1 MVDITIVFMGI
12 IMVYKPT
19 NITGGPPSCRKPP
32 YMWIYQRLTGELV
45 ERSSSLKEPITHSIH
60 WLSKFFWTNK
70 RYQSIFFLEF
80 RLWLTMPIV
89 RTAIVSRR
97 SYCIGFSLLTLQDG
111 KINTEMW
118 NVKLAKNRFFF
129 SMQQHMIWSFL
140 VQQYYH
146 YTTKLY

>member
-1 MVDITIVFMGI
+1 MRVPQVTIAFNTKSCVSWMILG
-12 IMVYKPT
+12 Y
-19 NITGGPPSCRKPP
+19 PPWLRKPP
-32 YMWIYQRLTGELV
+32 YMWIYQTLTGELV
-45 ERSSSLKEPITHSIH
+45 EPGSSSLKEPITHSIH

-80 RLWLTMPIV
+80 RAWLTMPIV

-118 NVKLAKNRFFF
+118 NVKLAKNRLIFHAATHDLVIF
-129 SMQQHMIWSFL
+129 STTVLSL
-140 VQQYYH
+140 YY
-146 YTTKLY
+146 